1 MRRVGLALLVALA
14 TWVGSCS
21 QRAPRPWVA
30 GVAADDAKKPL
41 VGYLGHRGRLYR
53 IEDVLDPTFRA
64 ESDDPFL
71 QDLNPREMWAGP

>member
-71 QDLNPREMWAGP
+71 RDLDPREMWAGP